1 MVKKI
6 STDIQNELDILKKCR
21 SSFIVSYY
29 GSCIQNDELWIHMD
43 YCGVGAVRDLMDRCE
58 KTLTEE
64 QIAYICYC
72 AIKGL
77 QGLHSKDLGVI
88 HRDIKAGNILLTEDG
103 QAKLADFGV
112 STLIDFVQK
121 PGSPAKGSIINNNN
135 NSSNELNVGNEMVGS
150 AYWMAPEIIRQVPYS
165 NKVDIWSLGITAIE
179 MAEGY
184 PPYYNYPAL
193 RAMGMIS
200 ARQGYTLQNEQN
212 YSSDFRDFIAKCLQR
227 EQSLRPSAEELLFH
241 PFIRN
246 AKGKEVLDDLI
257 KVSREID
264 FLESIFA
271 SDDSV
276 SNVTPSSDNET
287 SETSS
292 PDVTAD
298 GTFVQNSNGTFM
310 VCGDIDPEAITN
322 QDGTFVVRKSSNS
335 SDIIEDLTKKF

>member
-1 MVKKI
+1 
-6 STDIQNELDILKKCR
+6 
-21 SSFIVSYY
+21 
-29 GSCIQNDELWIHMD
+29 
-43 YCGVGAVRDLMDRCE
+43 
-58 KTLTEE
+58 
-64 QIAYICYC
+64 
-72 AIKGL
+72 
-77 QGLHSKDLGVI
+77 
-88 HRDIKAGNILLTEDG
+88 
-103 QAKLADFGV
+103 
-112 STLIDFVQK
+112 
-121 PGSPAKGSIINNNN
+121 
-135 NSSNELNVGNEMVGS
+135 
-150 AYWMAPEIIRQVPYS
+150 
-165 NKVDIWSLGITAIE
+165 

-335 SDIIEDLTKKF
+335 SDIIEDLTKKFKGNVVIDGTFIAKDIDNNVTPPFANTS